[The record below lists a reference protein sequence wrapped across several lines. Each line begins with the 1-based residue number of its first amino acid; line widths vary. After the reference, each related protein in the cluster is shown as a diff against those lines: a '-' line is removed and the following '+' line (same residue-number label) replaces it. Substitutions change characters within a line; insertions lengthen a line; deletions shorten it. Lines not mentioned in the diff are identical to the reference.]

1 MKKLLA
7 WLRAE
12 LRRSAD
18 SEALLHMSA
27 HELKDLGI
35 GRSEAGYI
43 TSLAPDAPD
52 APRTPGDERAGVT
65 RGTRPGRSEPVEDRA
80 NLASRH
86 GVFP

>member
-18 SEALLHMSA
+18 RQALMHMSA

-35 GRSEAGYI
+35 GRSESGYL
-43 TSLAPDAPD
+43 TSLVPD
-52 APRTPGDERAGVT
+52 APRNPGDERAGMP
-65 RGTRPGRSEPVEDRA
+65 RGARPGRLGPIEDRA
-80 NLASRH
+80 SLASRH

>member
-18 SEALLHMSA
+18 HHALMHMSA
-27 HELKDLGI
+27 HELNDLGI
-35 GRSEAGYI
+35 GRSESGYL
-43 TSLAPDAPD
+43 TSLAPDAP
-52 APRTPGDERAGVT
+52 RNLNDERAGAP
-65 RGTRPGRSEPVEDRA
+65 RCARPERSSPVEDRA
-80 NLASRH
+80 GLAGRH

>member
-18 SEALLHMSA
+18 SEALMHMSA
-27 HELKDLGI
+27 HELNDLGI
-35 GRSEAGYI
+35 GRSESGYL
-43 TSLAPDAPD
+43 TSLVPD
-52 APRTPGDERAGVT
+52 APRNPGDERAGMP
-65 RGTRPGRSEPVEDRA
+65 RGARPGRSGPIEDRA
-80 NLASRH
+80 SLASRH